1 MIPEELAGKRIVLTG
16 ATGFLGT
23 ALTERLLRSV
33 PECELVLLVR
43 PGRRG
48 ASERVRR
55 EVLRNDAFDKL
66 RSHLGK
72 DGFDAE
78 TQRIA
83 PISAD
88 ISIDGLNLSPQGLDL
103 LAACDVFIHAA
114 AAVAFDNPFDLAVE
128 KNLLGPVRIMDLLR
142 ENRITPH
149 FISIST
155 AYVAGNRRGSAPE
168 KLLSESP
175 FVVEM
180 DWSAEAVAASRT
192 RASLEDAS
200 RTPEQLKTFA
210 AQADGELGAAGTAA
224 LSSKREQ
231 IRRRWVQDQLVEAGR
246 ARAASL
252 GFPDAYGLTKALA
265 ENALVETR
273 GGVPLTIV
281 RPSIIE
287 SALSEPFPGWIRGFR
302 MAEPIIISY
311 ARGLL
316 ADFPGTPEGI
326 LDVIPVDLVAAAVCA
341 VAADGPP
348 PGGEPAVVQVASSAV
363 NPLNFKD
370 LHDWSHT
377 WFSENPIYNEQNQ
390 PLAPPRWSYPSRK
403 RVQTQLERA
412 RRALG
417 FGEKVLAALPIRG
430 ARAGRAADL
439 AERREHVE
447 RALSYVDLYSGY
459 VECQATFGI
468 EELMA
473 LRSRLPDSDQ
483 SAFDFDPS
491 GIDWHSYLSEIHL
504 PSVVKQ
510 GRLKTAPTQLS
521 GPDRNARR
529 RAQVLSPDRH
539 MAAFDLE
546 NTLMASNVVASWGW
560 LATRRLSRRE
570 RVRVVTGALAEA
582 PKLLALDR
590 RDRSDFLRLFY
601 RRFAGA
607 PVEQMAADSAEMF
620 SDLLL
625 RQSFP
630 SAIRRVRLHRALGH
644 RTVLITGA
652 LDFVIAGFEPLFDD
666 IVCAKMSTTDGGCSY
681 NGQLPV
687 VPPTGESRAEA
698 LMDYAERED
707 ISLAESVAYADS
719 TSDLPM
725 LEAVGFPV
733 AVNPET
739 KLATLARRRGWLVE
753 NFRPAPGAPR
763 KLLPVSEP
771 ITNGSR

>member
-1 MIPEELAGKRIVLTG
+1 MISEELAGKRIALTG
-16 ATGFLGT
+16 STGFLGT
-23 ALTERLLRSV
+23 ALTERLLRCA

-48 ASERVRR
+48 ADERVRR
-55 EVLRNDAFDKL
+55 EVLRNDAFGKL
-66 RSHLGK
+66 RRMLGPER
-72 DGFDAE
+72 FEEE
-78 TQRIA
+78 TRRIT
-83 PISAD
+83 PVSAD
-88 ISIDGLNLSPQGLDL
+88 ISEDGLNISEDALEPLTD
-103 LAACDVFIHAA
+103 CDVFIHSA
-114 AAVAFDNPFDLAVE
+114 AAVAFDNPFDMAVE
-128 KNLLGPVRIMDLLR
+128 TNLLGPVRIIELLQ
-142 ENRITPH
+142 ENSIRPH

-155 AYVAGNRRGSAPE
+155 AYVAGNRRGAAPE
-168 KLLSESP
+168 QLLSESP
-175 FVVEM
+175 FAVEM
-180 DWSAEAVAASRT
+180 DWRSEAVAAGRT
-192 RASLEDAS
+192 RASFEDDS
-200 RTPEQLKTFA
+200 RTIDQLKEFA
-210 AQADGELGAAGTAA
+210 AEAAEELGAAGTSA
-224 LSSKREQ
+224 LSAKREQ
-231 IRRRWVQDQLVEAGR
+231 IRKRWVQDKLVEAGR

-265 ENALVETR
+265 ESALVETR
-273 GGVPLTIV
+273 GDIPLTIV

-287 SALSEPFPGWIRGFR
+287 SALAEPFPGWIRGFR

-316 ADFPGTPEGI
+316 TDFPGTPEGT

-341 VAADGPP
+341 VAAEGPP
-348 PGGEPAVVQVASSAV
+348 PTGEPAVIQVASSSV
-363 NPLNFKD
+363 NPLRFKD

-377 WFSENPIYNEQNQ
+377 WFSENPIYNERNQ

-403 RVQTQLERA
+403 RVQTQLEWA
-412 RRALG
+412 RQALRVA
-417 FGEKVLAALPIRG
+417 EKVLATLPIRG
-430 ARAGRAADL
+430 ARAELAADL

-447 RALSYVDLYSGY
+447 RALSYVDLYSAY

-468 EELMA
+468 DRLTEL
-473 LRSRLPDSDQ
+473 RNRLPEGDRREFEFHP
-483 SAFDFDPS
+483 AV
-491 GIDWHSYLSEIHL
+491 IDWHRYLTEIHL

-510 GRLKTAPTQLS
+510 GRLKTSPSVRTGA
-521 GPDRNARR
+521 DRNARR
-529 RAQVLSPDRH
+529 RAQVLSPERH

-546 NTLMASNVVASWGW
+546 NTLMASNVVATWGW
-560 LATRRLSRRE
+560 LATRHLPGRE
-570 RVRVVTGALAEA
+570 RARVVAGALAEG

-607 PVEQMAADSAEMF
+607 PVDRLAEDSLEMF

-630 SAIRRVRLHRALGH
+630 DGIRRVRLHRALGH

-652 LDFVIAGFEPLFDD
+652 LDFIIAQFRPLFDD
-666 IVCAKMSTTDGGCSY
+666 IVCAKMSTTQGGYSY
-681 NGQLPV
+681 SGQLPI

-698 LMDYAERED
+698 LMDFAKREG
-707 ISLAESVAYADS
+707 ISLAESVAYADA

-725 LEAVGFPV
+725 LEAVGYPV

-763 KLLPVSEP
+763 RLLPMSEP
-771 ITNGSR
+771 VLSK